1 MSKQSDL
8 ISVSQG
14 AAGDP
19 LFIDTV
25 NDRIGIGTSS
35 PLAKTNSVSGG

>member
-25 NDRIGIGTSS
+25 NDRVGVGTSS
-35 PLAKTNSVSGG
+35 PR